1 MRIYLQEGVKM
12 SLSKQLMV
20 MLSIAIIGIIAVFS
34 IGINKMEKVYT
45 ETNTCN
51 VNSLPSILL
60 LGDLQQAMYRM
71 RIAALQHLGSDDV
84 KIKKDLEEKFN
95 TYKKDFEKANQSY
108 ERFISD
114 AKDKE
119 LYEKEKEYFTKYTNL
134 VQQVFKLS
142 NENKKEEV
150 KKLLEDTVAIP
161 QTLVKTT
168 DEHMDYNQLLAEKDA
183 KDALTEKNSA
193 STIMISLSLMI
204 ALGVIILGFI
214 IRNNIMKGV
223 TLIHDSITGFVNNK
237 NLKFR
242 INYGKN
248 NEIQDI
254 VNSFNELVS
263 TLEVIIEDVKR
274 SSAEN
279 ASVSHELSTTSMQI
293 GRNAEHSTVIVNNT
307 IEEIVSIKKFVQ
319 ETALLSEEMKKS
331 IALAGDKLESAKKEV
346 IMLKDEVELASEEET
361 ALASQLEQ
369 MSKDAE
375 QDKQVLTVISDIA
388 DQTNLLAL
396 NAAIEA
402 ARAGE
407 HGRGFAV
414 VADEVRKLA
423 ERTQTSL
430 TEINVTINVIVQSIV
445 NSSDKMSKNAQ
456 NVRRL
461 ATVSTNVEESII
473 TTTTIMDK
481 SVQSVTI
488 SANNSN
494 QISKDTD
501 KIVDLVTNINSI
513 TSENA
518 RSVEEIASAA
528 DHLSKLAENLNI
540 KLSQFQ

>member
-1 MRIYLQEGVKM
+1 M
-12 SLSKQLMV
+12 SISKQLIT
-20 MLSIAIIGIIAVFS
+20 MLCIAILGILAVFG
-34 IGINKMEKVYT
+34 IGFSKMEQVYT
-45 ETNTCN
+45 KTNTCN

-60 LGDLQQAMYRM
+60 IMDLQQAMYRM
-71 RIAALQHLGSDDV
+71 RMTALQHLSAEDL
-84 KIKKDLEEKFN
+84 KAKKTLEETFSK
-95 TYKKDFEKANQSY
+95 YKNDFEQANKNY
-108 ERFISD
+108 ERYLSD
-114 AKDKE
+114 TKDKE
-119 LYEKEKEYFTKYTNL
+119 FYEKEKEYFKKYTDL
-134 VQQVFKLS
+134 VAKVFQLS
-142 NENKKEEV
+142 NEGKKEELN
-150 KKLLEDTVAIP
+150 KLLTETASIP
-161 QTLVKTT
+161 RALTTTT
-168 DEHMDYNQLLAEKDA
+168 DEHMQYNQQLADQDA
-183 KDALTEKNSA
+183 KDAIKEKDSA
-193 STIMISLSLMI
+193 TTMMIGLSLLV
-204 ALGVIILGFI
+204 ALSVIVLGYI
-214 IRNNIMKGV
+214 IRNNIMQGV
-223 TLIHDSITGFVNNK
+223 SLIHDSITGFVTNK
-237 NLKFR
+237 NLQFR

-307 IEEIVSIKKFVQ
+307 IEEIVAIKSFVQ
-319 ETALLSEEMKKS
+319 ETALLSDAMKKS
-331 IALAGDKLESAKKEV
+331 IGIAGDKLESAKNEV
-346 IMLKDEVELASEEET
+346 IKLKDEVELASDEET
-361 ALASQLEQ
+361 ALAQQLEQ
-369 MSKDAE
+369 MSRDAE
-375 QDKQVLTVISDIA
+375 QVKQILTVISDIA

-430 TEINVTINVIVQSIV
+430 TEINATINVIVQSIV

-456 NVRRL
+456 NIRRL
-461 ATVSTNVEESII
+461 AGVSTTVEETII
-473 TTTTIMDK
+473 STTSVMDE
-481 SVQSVTI
+481 SVKSVTI

-494 QISKDTD
+494 KIAKDTD
-501 KIVDLVTNINSI
+501 KIVNLVTNINSI

-528 DHLSKLAENLNI
+528 DHLSKLAENLNL